1 MVLGDIVTGINLVRQ
16 SVDFIKSTISTARDV
31 NDIVGAIDDL
41 LDGEQEI
48 NARRS
53 KKDGVRL
60 KDQLGIKS
68 VAHEV
73 IDAKIAAEQRYEMSV
88 LIDQRFGHGTFK
100 SIVDLRAKRIQ
111 EAKEEAKEAA
121 KARKQKQE
129 EILEMVAIGIGLLL
143 VAGLIVT
150 VFGALLLNAMER
162 GSPSFREWY
171 NGD

>member
-16 SVDFIKSTISTARDV
+16 SVDFIKSTINTAKDV

-41 LDGEQEI
+41 LDGE
-48 NARRS
+48 
-53 KKDGVRL
+53 
-60 KDQLGIKS
+60 QLGIKS

-100 SIVDLRAKRIQ
+100 SIVDLRAKHIQ
-111 EAKEEAKEAA
+111 EAKERAKEEA
-121 KARKQKQE
+121 KARKAKQE
-129 EILEMVAIGIGLLL
+129 EIMEAVAIGIGILL
-143 VAGLIVT
+143 VVGLAAT

-162 GSPSFREWY
+162 GSPSFDEWY
-171 NGD
+171 NGG

>member
-16 SVDFIKSTISTARDV
+16 SVDFIKSTINTAKDV

-41 LDGEQEI
+41 LDGEQQI
-48 NARRS
+48 NAKRS
-53 KKDGVRL
+53 KKDGVSL

-111 EAKEEAKEAA
+111 EAKERAKEEA
-121 KARKQKQE
+121 KARKAKQE
-129 EILEMVAIGIGLLL
+129 ELMEAVAIGIGILL
-143 VAGLIVT
+143 VVGLAAT

-162 GSPSFREWY
+162 GSPSFSEWY
-171 NGD
+171 YGD

>member
-129 EILEMVAIGIGLLL
+129 EILEMVAIGVGLLL

>member
-1 MVLGDIVTGINLVRQ
+1 
-16 SVDFIKSTISTARDV
+16 
-31 NDIVGAIDDL
+31 
-41 LDGEQEI
+41 
-48 NARRS
+48 
-53 KKDGVRL
+53 
-60 KDQLGIKS
+60 
-68 VAHEV
+68 
-73 IDAKIAAEQRYEMSV
+73 MSV

-129 EILEMVAIGIGLLL
+129 EILEMVAIGVGLLL

-150 VFGALLLNAMER
+150 VFGALLFNAMER